1 MLRGQPVKNSSAGV
15 TTTLWLR
22 CQQAGFGND
31 WGAVTADMMDFFT
44 DKFGPAPF
52 PSLTVVET
60 VDGAPNGYAGPGLV
74 FLAPLVVTKEVNV
87 NVLSNQIARQW
98 WEEEVSPV
106 NRNHLW
112 LENGMALY
120 SEALWT
126 EKDKGAAA
134 LEQRMR
140 DTDITARS
148 LSTTFR

>member
-1 MLRGQPVKNSSAGV
+1 V
-15 TTTLWLR
+15 
-22 CQQAGFGND
+22 
-31 WGAVTADMMDFFT
+31 DFFT
-44 DKFGPAPF
+44 DKFGLPPSA
-52 PSLTVVET
+52 SLTLVET

-74 FLAPLVVTKEVNV
+74 FLTPAVIGKDVNA

-126 EKDKGAAA
+126 EKEKGAGAI
-134 LEQRMR
+134 EQRMR
-140 DTDITARS
+140 DTAITALTIDNVPMIQTSRLEDYS
-148 LSTTFR
+148 PEYWALS